1 MFPANY
7 WTGFERA
14 LDPATFAARTA
25 QMLKKLKLNF
35 SGKILYDYSD
45 TIAQSPDIVD
55 LVDEFYASLW
65 GANLT
70 KEETSNLS
78 VNMLKKKYISTIN
91 QIKSKTKSKP
101 IIWGT
106 STPSWVEYYW
116 TSTFLDLSF
125 CIAAVG
131 EGPRNDL
138 SKPCIQRDIPTDFSI
153 QAIVLEAAMEALSD
167 SGSLSNNGV
176 STSRYWLD
184 SNLFPSTTFPN
195 LDSSIRGKPA
205 EYILYK
211 WFQQR

>member
-1 MFPANY
+1 MFPANS

-91 QIKSKTKSKP
+91 Q
-101 IIWGT
+101 W
-106 STPSWVEYYW
+106 
-116 TSTFLDLSF
+116 
-125 CIAAVG
+125 
-131 EGPRNDL
+131 NDL
-138 SKPCIQRDIPTDFSI
+138 SS
-153 QAIVLEAAMEALSD
+153 
-167 SGSLSNNGV
+167 
-176 STSRYWLD
+176 
-184 SNLFPSTTFPN
+184 
-195 LDSSIRGKPA
+195 
-205 EYILYK
+205 
-211 WFQQR
+211 